1 MSRQNYYA
9 MRRRRHR
16 SEMDAALVLSLV
28 ERERQLQPRLGGR
41 KVLSLISA
49 ELEEYDAAIGR
60 DRFFS
65 LLRTHDV
72 LVPRKR
78 GRVRTTRSR
87 HSLPV
92 FGNLI
97 AEHEVSGVH
106 QVWVSDL
113 TYISTEQGY
122 LFGAVIMDLFSRKIV
137 GHHIGDT
144 LEAEGCIQALDGALS
159 QLPPG
164 FFPIH
169 HSDRGCQYCCHAYVQ
184 RLLERGLQ
192 ISMTEVL
199 HCYENAAAER
209 VIGTL
214 KQEYELDR
222 RFRTK
227 QQARQAFMQA
237 VYLYNNRRPHL
248 SLDYGIPA
256 DVHRRAAA

>member
-60 DRFFS
+60 DRF
-65 LLRTHDV
+65 L
-72 LVPRKR
+72 
-78 GRVRTTRSR
+78 
-87 HSLPV
+87 
-92 FGNLI
+92 
-97 AEHEVSGVH
+97 
-106 QVWVSDL
+106 QV
-113 TYISTEQGY
+113 
-122 LFGAVIMDLFSRKIV
+122 
-137 GHHIGDT
+137 
-144 LEAEGCIQALDGALS
+144 
-159 QLPPG
+159 
-164 FFPIH
+164 
-169 HSDRGCQYCCHAYVQ
+169 
-184 RLLERGLQ
+184 
-192 ISMTEVL
+192 SMTEVL